1 MGSEC
6 AVDLVHLSR
15 YTGGDRAID
24 AEILHLFDTQCME
37 MVVALEVLAKEGGD
51 AKRWRE
57 ITHTLKGA
65 ARGIG
70 AFPLAD
76 AAAAAE
82 PLGQGDPSV
91 LEAVQRVKAK
101 SAAVHGFIEAFL
113 AGA

>member
-1 MGSEC
+1 MGNER
-6 AVDLVHLSR
+6 AVDLDHLGR
-15 YTGGDRAID
+15 YTGGDRGLNE
-24 AEILHLFDTQCME
+24 EILRLFDDQCLE
-37 MVVALEVLAKEGGD
+37 MVDALEALAAEGAD

-65 ARGIG
+65 ASGIG

-82 PLGQGDPSV
+82 PLQGDPSA
-91 LEAVQRVKAK
+91 LEAVQRLKAK
-101 SAAVHGFIEAFL
+101 SAAVHGFIQEFL